1 MKNKETQRA
10 RANKQNHNVLSKWI
24 KNYKTTLSP
33 QILPPRNECWMLNV
47 EWRMLTDIIFKLPEY
62 YLKLI
67 KY

>member
-1 MKNKETQRA
+1 MQRA

-24 KNYKTTLSP
+24 KNYKTTSSP
-33 QILPPRNECWMLNV
+33 QILPPHNECW
-47 EWRMLTDIIFKLPEY
+47 MLTDIIFQLAEY